1 MKTLE
6 DRMKGVCLDC
16 QAEFAWARFLQGNKL
31 CVPCTKQRLV
41 PLLFKPTIVETSSTT
56 TKE

>member
-16 QAEFAWARFLQGNKL
+16 QAEFAWARFMQGNKL
-31 CVPCTKQRLV
+31 CVLCTKQRLV
-41 PLLFKPTIVETSSTT
+41 PLLFKST
-56 TKE
+56 TKEST